1 MQSAVIHQSIFC
13 LLFCSLVP
21 MLGCQNTGEDKISKG
36 HGKSGAHQTSSTFM
50 GTISGASMV
59 PTLHGEH
66 LAAECA
72 DCGFRL
78 QFEMMA
84 ENASFVCSNCGKAN
98 RLAESVV
105 KSFHSPQWLFDKC
118 SKTHQLKKWD
128 VIAFNSAIETG
139 SEHMVKRVIGL
150 PKETIELKFGDVY
163 VDGTLIR
170 KPINI
175 LEQMKVLVHDSN
187 AAFQSRPRWV
197 QNENPIPFPVDLKRD
212 NTSLHYQH
220 IGCYSSR
227 GKLRKELIKDS
238 YGFNQTLSRSL
249 NLVGDFGVEVTFSGV
264 SDLSIELEVCS
275 LKYGRVQFSLEHDAD
290 QADQIRISQ
299 FEGEKKVE
307 LFSGRYVHPE
317 TDGVLK
323 FWMFDGNACLV
334 LNGIEL
340 GMVPIDQSS
349 EIKSEPKRQKSF
361 GNPFDHSLQVN
372 SSNQIVFSKLTAK
385 SGKIERIRIF
395 RDLYYYDRLPD
406 QKHSLGED
414 EYFVLGDNVP
424 ISSDSRHFGSVK
436 RNLII
441 GVLESKE

>member
-1 MQSAVIHQSIFC
+1 
-13 LLFCSLVP
+13 
-21 MLGCQNTGEDKISKG
+21 MLGCQNTGEDKVSKG
-36 HGKSGAHQTSSTFM
+36 HGDSGAHQTNSAFM

-66 LAAECA
+66 QAAECA

-84 ENASFVCSNCGKAN
+84 ENANFVCSNCGEAN
-98 RLAESVV
+98 RLAESGV
-105 KSFHSPQWLFDKC
+105 KTFRSPQWLFEKC

-139 SEHMVKRVIGL
+139 SEHKVKRVIGL

-170 KPINI
+170 KPINL

-197 QNENPIPFPVDLKRD
+197 QNENPIPFPFDLKRD

-220 IGCYSSR
+220 IGCYFSR

-264 SDLSIELEVCS
+264 SDLSFELEFRC
-275 LKYGRVQFSLEHDAD
+275 LKYGRVQFTLERGQD
-290 QADQIRISQ
+290 QTRISQ

-307 LFSGRYVHPE
+307 LFSGRYAPSE

-323 FWMFDGNACLV
+323 CWMFDGNACLV
-334 LNGIEL
+334 VNGIEL
-340 GMVPIDQSS
+340 GMVPIHQTR
-349 EIKSEPKRQKSF
+349 EIKLDPKRQNSL
-361 GNPFDHSLQVN
+361 GNQIDDSLQVN

-395 RDLYYYDRLPD
+395 RDLYYYDLRPG
-406 QKHSLGED
+406 QQYKLGDD

-424 ISSDSRHFGSVK
+424 ISRDSRHFGGIKRDSV
-436 RNLII
+436 I
-441 GVLESKE
+441 GVLTTRK